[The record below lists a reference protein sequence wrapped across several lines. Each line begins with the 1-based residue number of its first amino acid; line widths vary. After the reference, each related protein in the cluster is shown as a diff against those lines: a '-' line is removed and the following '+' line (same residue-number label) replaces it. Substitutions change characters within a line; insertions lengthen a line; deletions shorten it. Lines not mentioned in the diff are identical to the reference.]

1 MLYSYLLILSLFE
14 KIINYLV
21 LFIYIYLE
29 NTTSRVLDSGFQ
41 ISLQLVGYE
50 Q

>member
-21 LFIYIYLE
+21 LFIYIYFE